1 MVKIRNNREYRL
13 KSGKRENNG
22 KDQIMS
28 EMNRNFHG
36 FDWSIKNVHNSLRKL
51 EIEMAKGKN
60 KGDQR
65 HDDGRRRKPTM
76 KYNSKKEYNIRGYKE
91 V

>member
-1 MVKIRNNREYRL
+1 
-13 KSGKRENNG
+13 
-22 KDQIMS
+22 
-28 EMNRNFHG
+28 
-36 FDWSIKNVHNSLRKL
+36 
-51 EIEMAKGKN
+51 MAKGKN

-91 V
+91 VQNQ